1 MLVHIVTLIREFHLI
16 ELIHFHILFFE
27 QLASS
32 SNEMNV
38 QS

>member
-1 MLVHIVTLIREFHLI
+1 MLGHIVTLIREFHLI
-16 ELIHFHILFFE
+16 ELIHFRILFFE

-32 SNEMNV
+32 SIEIYV